1 METQNPWN
9 LDLDP
14 RKARGPW
21 CKNLFPERQGFR
33 VAQRGFTVGA
43 RIHSIPKRATLSAS
57 LQTRKPE
64 IFKIL
69 QIRRGGM
76 AEVM

>member
-43 RIHSIPKRATLSAS
+43 RIHSIPKRATLSAGLKTKNENFS
-57 LQTRKPE
+57 KSCKSDVVAWQR
-64 IFKIL
+64 
-69 QIRRGGM
+69 
-76 AEVM
+76 